1 APHWHSLGFLPDR
14 VAGPDGFPDGSAGQ
28 GKTGAS
34 RLEGETGRQLA
45 AVSAGLLD
53 VSTGDGTLCHRQ
65 LEQRLPAPAHPR
77 QWGLARNDDS
87 GICSIQSGCGADL
100 VPGGLALRSLRTAQR
115 AVGVL
120 RDLCARLSRL
130 CDHLDVCG
138 GGCNVRTLR
147 PVPGHFPCGGQGICL
162 GLRTGAAAC
171 ERNRL
176 VQHRPWL
183 AATRGERGCWGA
195 VGSYRTSPSLFLR
208 R

>member
-1 APHWHSLGFLPDR
+1 
-14 VAGPDGFPDGSAGQ
+14 
-28 GKTGAS
+28 
-34 RLEGETGRQLA
+34 
-45 AVSAGLLD
+45 
-53 VSTGDGTLCHRQ
+53 
-65 LEQRLPAPAHPR
+65 
-77 QWGLARNDDS
+77 
-87 GICSIQSGCGADL
+87 

-176 VQHRPWL
+176 VQPGRWL
-183 AATRGERGCWGA
+183 AATRGERGCWSA
-195 VGSYRTSPSLFLR
+195 VGSYRTSRSLLLR
-208 R
+208 RGVRSSWDRRAARAHSKCASDPGAVSSRRVADGTQRDGSAHAWNLDSILVRLAVLC